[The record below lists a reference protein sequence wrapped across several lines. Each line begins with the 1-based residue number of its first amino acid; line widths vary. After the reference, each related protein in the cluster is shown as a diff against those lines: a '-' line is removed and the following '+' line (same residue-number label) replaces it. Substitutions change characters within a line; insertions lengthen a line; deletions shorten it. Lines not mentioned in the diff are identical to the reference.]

1 MANLKEIRKRRV
13 SVKNTQQITR
23 AMRMVAAAKLRR
35 AQESLI
41 QGRPYALHLLRTIR
55 RLSKATNF
63 DAGTHPLMRKPTH
76 SRTLLLVL
84 TSDRGL
90 CGAFNANIIR
100 KTERFLAE
108 NSARLEQIDLAFIGR
123 KAYDYFRRRPVNI
136 VRHFKDVYQHLSS
149 ETVGDQVSPFL
160 IQEFSEEKYDQVFL
174 LYNEFKSVV
183 TQRVVVEQ
191 LLPILPGDFSDL
203 AEEGMVSELQEEEE
217 KAVQYIYEPSPEKL
231 LEHLLPLHISTQIF
245 HALQESFAAEMGA
258 RMSAME
264 NATNNASDL
273 LSRLTLL
280 FNRARQASI
289 TTEIIEIVSG
299 AEAL

>member
-1 MANLKEIRKRRV
+1 MANLKEIRKRIV

-41 QGRPYALHLLRTIR
+41 QGRPYALNLLRTIR
-55 RLSKATNF
+55 RLSQATEF
-63 DAGTHPLMRKPTH
+63 DGNTHPLMRHPTR

-108 NSARLEQIDLAFIGR
+108 NATRLDQIDLAFIGR
-123 KAYDYFRRRPVNI
+123 KAYDYFRRRPVNVI
-136 VRHFKDVYQHLSS
+136 RHFAHIYENLSS
-149 ETVGDQVSPFL
+149 ENVADQVAPFL
-160 IQEFSEEKYDQVFL
+160 IQEFIDDKYDQVFL

-183 TQRVVVEQ
+183 TQRVVVEK
-191 LLPILPGDFSDL
+191 LLPISPGEHTDL
-203 AEEGMVSELQEEEE
+203 VEEGMVAELAEDEQQ
-217 KAVQYIYEPSPEKL
+217 ATQYIYEPSPEKL
-231 LEHLLPLHISTQIF
+231 LEHLLPLHIGTQIF

-264 NATNNASDL
+264 NATNNARDL
-273 LSRLTLL
+273 IARLTLA